1 MDTEQFKQELARE
14 GYEVVTKKME
24 ANVRNEVHTHPF
36 DVRLMVLSG
45 EMSVAYEG
53 RTTTCHSG
61 DTFAMRAGCEHA
73 ESYGPEGATYLVG
86 RRQVTSAAA

>member
-1 MDTEQFKQELARE
+1 MDIEQFKQELARE
-14 GYEVVTKKME
+14 GFEVVTKSME
-24 ANVRNEVHTHPF
+24 PNVRNDVHSHPF

-45 EMSVAYEG
+45 EMSVASEG
-53 RTTTCHSG
+53 RTTTCRSG

-86 RRQVTSAAA
+86 RRQVTAAAA